1 MPRVVSIEVDMQK
14 VSDYKIITSGS
25 ADEVRKSVNEDLK
38 NGYEL
43 YGPPFAGNNWI
54 GQAIVK
60 YERSTHHQFGR
71 ELPSTLA

>member
-1 MPRVVSIEVDMQK
+1 MPRVVSIEIDMQK

-25 ADEVRKSVNEDLK
+25 ADEVQKSVNADLK
-38 NGYEL
+38 SGYEL

-60 YERSTHHQFGR
+60 YERSTHQYGR

>member
-1 MPRVVSIEVDMQK
+1 MQRVVSVEADMQK

-25 ADEVRKSVNEDLK
+25 ADEVGKFVNADLK

-43 YGPPFAGNNWI
+43 YGPPFVGNNWI

-60 YERSTHHQFGR
+60 YERLTQHYGK

>member
-1 MPRVVSIEVDMQK
+1 MPGVVCIEIDMQK

-25 ADEVRKSVNEDLK
+25 ADEVQKSVTTDLK

-60 YERSTHHQFGR
+60 YERSPHHYGR

>member
-25 ADEVRKSVNEDLK
+25 ADEIQKSVNADLK
-38 NGYEL
+38 SGYEL
-43 YGPPFAGNNWI
+43 YGPPFSCNNWI

-60 YERSTHHQFGR
+60 YERSTHHYGR